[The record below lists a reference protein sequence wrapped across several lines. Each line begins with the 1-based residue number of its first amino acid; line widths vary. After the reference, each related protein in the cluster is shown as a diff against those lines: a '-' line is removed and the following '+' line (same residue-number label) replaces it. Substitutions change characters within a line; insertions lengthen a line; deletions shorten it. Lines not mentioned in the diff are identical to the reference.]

1 MMKWFKRLAAAQTI
15 SWCNGSARD
24 NRNKLMQWKLDAIAD
39 ALRQEGIVVAEI
51 WISSTGLIEFSQE
64 IPGHLHQRLRNMII
78 S

>member
-39 ALRQEGIVVAEI
+39 ALRQEGIDVAEI

>member
-1 MMKWFKRLAAAQTI
+1 MKWFKRLAAAQTI
-15 SWCNGSARD
+15 TWCNGSARD

-39 ALRQEGIVVAEI
+39 ALRQEGIDVAEI

>member
-15 SWCNGSARD
+15 TWCNGSARD

-39 ALRQEGIVVAEI
+39 ALRQEGIDVAEI

>member
-39 ALRQEGIVVAEI
+39 ALRQEGIDVAEI

-64 IPGHLHQRLRNMII
+64 IPGHLHQRLRNIII